1 MFHLTAEL
9 VDAIHDEVLNP
20 SELPGR
26 ALDKSLEGALARVE
40 NRLVYGLVG
49 DIFDLAA
56 LYCVVIATGH
66 CFNDGNKRTA
76 YRSMEVC
83 LEANA
88 VPAGWNT
95 HEVGDLIIQVAQGLV
110 DEADLAEWLRA
121 QPIAGATS

>member
-20 SELPGR
+20 GELQGR
-26 ALDKSLEGALARVE
+26 ALDKSLESALARVE

-49 DIFDLAA
+49 DLWDLAA

-83 LEANA
+83 LEANGVVA
-88 VPAGWNT
+88 AWDV
-95 HEVGDLIIQVAQGLV
+95 EDVGDRVIRVAQGLV
-110 DEADLAEWLRA
+110 DEQELAAWLRG
-121 QPIAGATS
+121 QV

>member
-20 SELPGR
+20 GELQGR
-26 ALDKSLEGALARVE
+26 ALDKSLESALARVE

-49 DIFDLAA
+49 DLWDLAA

-83 LEANA
+83 LEANGVVA
-88 VPAGWNT
+88 AWDV
-95 HEVGDLIIQVAQGLV
+95 EDVGDLVIRVAQGLV
-110 DEADLAEWLRA
+110 DEQELAAWLRG
-121 QPIAGATS
+121 QV

>member
-20 SELPGR
+20 GELQGR
-26 ALDKSLEGALARVE
+26 ALDKSLESALARVE
-40 NRLVYGLVG
+40 NRMVYGLVG
-49 DIFDLAA
+49 DLWDLAA

-83 LEANA
+83 LEANGVVA
-88 VPAGWNT
+88 AWDV
-95 HEVGDLIIQVAQGLV
+95 EDVGDLVIRVAPVLV
-110 DEADLAEWLRA
+110 DEQELAAWLRG
-121 QPIAGATS
+121 QV

>member
-20 SELPGR
+20 GELQGR
-26 ALDKSLEGALARVE
+26 ALDKSLESALARVE

-49 DIFDLAA
+49 DLWDLAA

-83 LEANA
+83 LEANGVVA
-88 VPAGWNT
+88 TWDV
-95 HEVGDLIIQVAQGLV
+95 EDVGDLVIRVAQGLV
-110 DEADLAEWLRA
+110 DEQELAAWLRG
-121 QPIAGATS
+121 QV